1 MRYEEA
7 YDNVDK
13 GLLEAPEEVSAA
25 YRNRTFRYIL
35 EALLLDPETPEEVYM
50 DLLGWTMAQVDDY
63 RNYFFC
69 VPDYM
74 PRLHLYAFISDAPAL
89 TEGDILRKDLLLG
102 VYEYGWAYIDSL
114 YNRGSRVSIQGRA
127 IHSLKKMFGHVDR
140 MVVDCLSNP
149 SVAKIQ
155 PLIKL
160 MKEAIQVEAEAKQTG
175 AKPEQLTF
183 EFVEKLQ
190 KSVTDNAPSQ
200 EEIMG
205 LDFDELRKLK
215 PIPKDTQ
222 VEQTSLGQILED
234 VKDNAED

>member
-7 YDNVDK
+7 YANVDK
-13 GLLEAPEEVSAA
+13 GLLEAPEDVSAA

-35 EALLLDPETPEEVYM
+35 EALLLDPETPEEVYT
-50 DLLGWTMAQVDDY
+50 DLLGWTTDQVYSY
-63 RNYFFC
+63 RTYFFC
-69 VPDYM
+69 VPEYM

-114 YNRGSRVSIQGRA
+114 YNKGSRVSIQGRA

-140 MVVDCLSNP
+140 MVVDCLGNP
-149 SVAKIQ
+149 SVAKLQ

-160 MKEAIQVEAEAKQTG
+160 MKEAIQVEAEAKMTG
-175 AKPEQLTF
+175 SKPEQMTF
-183 EFVEKLQ
+183 SFVDRLQ
-190 KSVTDNAPSQ
+190 KSVTENVPSQ

-205 LDFDELRKLK
+205 LEFDELRKLK
-215 PIPKDTQ
+215 PVSKDTV
-222 VEQTSLGQILED
+222 VEQTSLEQILED
-234 VKDNAED
+234 VKESAED